1 MREGGS
7 KNYDGKRFP
16 TVLGCLGL
24 RAVFPG
30 YRTFRTKNEKALGR
44 PGQDGHPSWEATRL
58 NIEGRWGF
66 FGWGAAFGVKT
77 F

>member
-30 YRTFRTKNEKALGR
+30 CRTFRTKNEKALGR
-44 PGQDGHPSWEATRL
+44 QGKMATLAGRL
-58 NIEGRWGF
+58 RPI
-66 FGWGAAFGVKT
+66 KH
-77 F
+77 